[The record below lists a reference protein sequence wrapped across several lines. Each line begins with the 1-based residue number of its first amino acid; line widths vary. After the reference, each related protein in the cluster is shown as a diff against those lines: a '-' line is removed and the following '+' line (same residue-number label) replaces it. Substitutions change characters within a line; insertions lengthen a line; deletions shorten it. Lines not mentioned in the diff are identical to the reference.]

1 VAEEQNVTRAARR
14 LRVAQ
19 PALSRTIRN
28 LEQEVGIVLL
38 RRVPGGV
45 ELTPA
50 GRSFLP
56 DARRTLA
63 EAAGAIARAKDARS
77 SEGGP
82 LVVAVSVPELRET
95 SLERVLMTYRR
106 ALPAVQVHIE
116 AMGASAQWDALHR
129 RAIDVGVAYTVTA
142 NERHRLTTVPLYDD
156 AIAGVVVS
164 AKHRLARRKSV
175 RLHELSRERLIMIDR
190 AINPEVHDLIL
201 RGFHMVGFVPHEF
214 TTDDRIAE
222 NSAPTMALV
231 AAGHAWTM
239 LPNSVRRALP
249 SSVQYIPLADFAVP
263 VTLQIMHRLDD
274 RSTRTR
280 TFVRIACQKS
290 EMLARQSDRLSDRA
304 TKRPAARA
312 RKTG

>member
-1 VAEEQNVTRAARR
+1 M
-14 LRVAQ
+14 
-19 PALSRTIRN
+19 
-28 LEQEVGIVLL
+28 EVGIVLL

-45 ELTPA
+45 ELTGA

-82 LVVAVSVPELRET
+82 LVVAVSMPEMRET
-95 SLERVLMTYRR
+95 SLERVLSAYRR
-106 ALPAVQVHIE
+106 AMPAVQVHIE

-129 RAIDVGVAYTVTA
+129 RAIDVGVAYTVTSK
-142 NERHRLTTVPLYDD
+142 ERHHLATIPLYDD
-156 AIAGVVVS
+156 TIAGVIVT

-175 RLHELSRERLIMIDR
+175 RLHELGRERLIMIDR
-190 AINPEVHDLIL
+190 AINPEVHDMIL

-214 TTDDRIAE
+214 TIDDHIAE
-222 NSAPTMALV
+222 NTAPTMALV

-239 LPNSVRRALP
+239 LPNSVRHAVP

-263 VTLQIMHRLDD
+263 LTLQIMHRVDD
-274 RSTRTR
+274 RSARTR
-280 TFVRIACQKS
+280 TFVRIARRLS
-290 EMLARQSDRLSDRA
+290 EILARQSDRVGDPAR
-304 TKRPAARA
+304 KRPAARA
-312 RKTG
+312 RTAR